1 MYHYSDEQNDKN
13 HFVIY
18 YLQDMLHYID
28 NDIHK
33 VKYTATED
41 TETVTIGY
49 KGGHEIVVDVT
60 ADSLTS
66 LAKDV
71 LRKI

>member
-1 MYHYSDEQNDKN
+1 MYHYTDEQNEKN

-18 YLQDMLHYID
+18 YLQDMLHFID
-28 NDIHK
+28 TDIHK
-33 VKYTATED
+33 VTYTATED

-49 KGGHEIVVDVT
+49 IDGHEIVVDVT
-60 ADSLTS
+60 ADSLAA
-66 LAKDV
+66 LVKDV

>member
-1 MYHYSDEQNDKN
+1 MYHYTGDQNNKN
-13 HFVIY
+13 NLVNY
-18 YLQDMLHYID
+18 YLQDMLQFID

-33 VKYTATED
+33 VTYTATED

-49 KGGHEIVVDVT
+49 DGGHEIAVDVT
-60 ADSLTS
+60 ADSLVA
-66 LAKDV
+66 LVKDV

>member
-1 MYHYSDEQNDKN
+1 MYHYTDEQNDKN

-28 NDIHK
+28 KSIHK

-49 KGGHEIVVDVT
+49 DGGHELAVDVT
-60 ADSLTS
+60 ADSLTA

>member
-1 MYHYSDEQNDKN
+1 MYHYTDEQNDKN

-28 NDIHK
+28 NGIHK

-49 KGGHEIVVDVT
+49 DGGHELAVDVT
-60 ADSLTS
+60 ADSLVA
-66 LAKDV
+66 LARDV
-71 LRKI
+71 LKKI

>member
-1 MYHYSDEQNDKN
+1 MYHYTDEQNDKN

-18 YLQDMLHYID
+18 YLQDMLHYIN

-49 KGGHEIVVDVT
+49 DGGHEIAVDVT
-60 ADSLTS
+60 ADSLVA
-66 LAKDV
+66 LVKDV

>member
-1 MYHYSDEQNDKN
+1 MYHYTDEQNDKN

-18 YLQDMLHYID
+18 CLRDMLHFID

-33 VKYTATED
+33 VTYTATED
-41 TETVTIGY
+41 METVTIGY
-49 KGGHEIVVDVT
+49 KSGHEIVVDVT
-60 ADSLTS
+60 ADSLKA

>member
-1 MYHYSDEQNDKN
+1 MYHYTGEQNDKN

-18 YLQDMLHYID
+18 YLQDMLHYIN

-49 KGGHEIVVDVT
+49 DGGHEIAVDVT
-60 ADSLTS
+60 ADSLVA
-66 LAKDV
+66 LVKDV